1 LKLDMSTVVEKA
13 AGPATFHIAAADLGP
28 LLADQLGL
36 RPNASS
42 PLAQPLSG
50 YVAKSAVVSEAAG
63 ATASRPLFA
72 RAARVLEAPDLRI
85 AQRFGGLSPSVNLLD
100 VYRCAKVEP
109 DLLVAVQAA
118 ADGSLGLLAFESAD
132 SYLSWWLETFAVAAA
147 AETPNYLPPPLTLE
161 ATLYLL
167 HAVDCYR
174 RAYYQSM
181 LDYTTTGDL
190 MVSAHDFFRTML
202 SSARSGDARWLAPA
216 FLASTPGLPRLNP
229 TDSDFEPLWGLD
241 FLVPGK
247 LPATG
252 EDAFLWGE
260 AGTNMGQEFLLS
272 WGSFAG
278 WEATLLPTGQK
289 SLHRAFLASTSLTN
303 HLFVVEEGAD
313 GTTTVNHQAM
323 TLGRLRTRLE
333 ALLRQA
339 LETVP
344 EVSSSA
350 FPDTVP
356 EPLVAP
362 AQPVVPQVA
371 PAAPTMPQQAPKVA
385 IRFCTRCGAQ
395 MVEGDRFCGDCGA
408 VAKA

>member
-1 LKLDMSTVVEKA
+1 MSTVVEKA
-13 AGPATFHIAAADLGP
+13 AGPVTFHIAAADLGP

-42 PLAQPLSG
+42 PLAKPLSG
-50 YVAKSAVVSEAAG
+50 YAAGSAVASEAAG
-63 ATASRPLFA
+63 ATASRPPFA
-72 RAARVLEAPDLRI
+72 RAAKVLEAPDLRI

-100 VYRCAKVEP
+100 VYHCAKVEP
-109 DLLVAVQAA
+109 DLLVAVQAT
-118 ADGSLGLLAFESAD
+118 ADGSLGLMAFESAD
-132 SYLSWWLETFAVAAA
+132 SYLSWWLETFAVAGA
-147 AETPNYLPPPLTLE
+147 AETPNFLPPPLTLE

-174 RAYYQSM
+174 RTYYQSM
-181 LDYTTTGDL
+181 LDYTTNGDL
-190 MVSAHDFFRTML
+190 MVSAQEFFRTML
-202 SSARSGDARWLAPA
+202 QAARSADARWLAPA

-229 TDSDFEPLWGLD
+229 SDSDFEPLWGLD
-241 FLVPGK
+241 FLASGK

-260 AGTNMGQEFLLS
+260 AGASMGREFLLG

-289 SLHRAFLASTSLTN
+289 SLHRAFLAATSLTN
-303 HLFVVEEGAD
+303 HLFIVEQGPGGAT
-313 GTTTVNHQAM
+313 GVNHQAM
-323 TLGRLRTRLE
+323 ALGRLRTRLE
-333 ALLRQA
+333 TMLRQA
-339 LETVP
+339 LENVP

-362 AQPVVPQVA
+362 GQPVVPQVA
-371 PAAPTMPQQAPKVA
+371 LAAPTVPQQAPKTA